1 MNKKLRSQLPGP
13 LNSQRNR
20 QKALSGSAQ
29 ASAYLKPGKFV
40 RLKGQPSDLPDF
52 VLERYLGPFCWIR
65 QQAWGQVIWKVRVA
79 RIERPLM
86 G

>member
-1 MNKKLRSQLPGP
+1 MNQQLRPG
-13 LNSQRNR
+13 N
-20 QKALSGSAQ
+20 
-29 ASAYLKPGKFV
+29 FV

-65 QQAWGQVIWKVRVA
+65 QQAWGQCVQWKVKVA
-79 RIERPLM
+79 RIEDAQL